1 MRRYFI
7 GHRKHLSESMTKI
20 NYKSTEAFERDL
32 KRLLKR
38 FPSLNADIEVAKVFT
53 IELFHLQKINKQAIF
68 PIPNFCTEELK
79 ICKLKKFAC
88 KALKGRG
95 VKSGIRIIYAYY
107 ILINTVD
114 FIEIYFKGDA
124 ENEDKERIK
133 QYLAGI

>member
-1 MRRYFI
+1 MA
-7 GHRKHLSESMTKI
+7 KI

-107 ILINTVD
+107 ILINTV
-114 FIEIYFKGDA
+114 K
-124 ENEDKERIK
+124 NKW
-133 QYLAGI
+133 

>member
-1 MRRYFI
+1 
-7 GHRKHLSESMTKI
+7 MTKI
-20 NYKSTEAFERDL
+20 NYKNTEEFQHDL
-32 KRLLKR
+32 KRLLKK
-38 FPSLNADIEVAKVFT
+38 FPSLNADIEVAKTFT

-95 VKSGIRIIYAYY
+95 VKSGIRIIYAYSVVT
-107 ILINTVD
+107 NAVD
-114 FIEIYFKGDA
+114 FIEIYFKGEA
-124 ENEDKERIK
+124 ENEDRERIK